1 MKTQIISLV
10 ALSMAA
16 AACAASSDDTAS
28 GSADLG
34 GNTPHDVF
42 ECSLSSGDL
51 TDGDNFEITLGKDG
65 ITVELETYGIVTGK
79 LDPNRAGVPS
89 SSDRYLL
96 SGIPS
101 GQVVGIILPK
111 KLSVDTRA
119 TVHIDRISAK
129 AKPGDTN
136 DFLCHPKVEAPP
148 ANAPPASGVKG
159 TLNASCTLD
168 ANVNDDDTYGDTLDI
183 TLEGDNLTMKSDV
196 LESTTGPFDTTYK
209 PRTNKSFVRYSVDG
223 LFEEYSTDVL
233 VEKPVLTGGSGK
245 IKIEAKGE
253 TFMTWQYDCQPK

>member
-1 MKTQIISLV
+1 MKTTLISLV
-10 ALSMAA
+10 ALSLAA
-16 AACAASSDDTAS
+16 AACAANSDDAAS
-28 GSADLG
+28 GSADIS

-65 ITVELETYGIVTGK
+65 ITVDLEKYGTVTGK

-101 GQVVGIILPK
+101 GQVVGLVVPK
-111 KLSVDTRA
+111 KLSVDSRA
-119 TVHIDRISAK
+119 MVHIDRITD
-129 AKPGDTN
+129 KPANAGTN
-136 DFLCHPKVEAPP
+136 DFLCHPKADPPP
-148 ANAPPASGVKG
+148 AGGASGVKG
-159 TLNASCTLD
+159 TLSATCKLD
-168 ANVNDDDTYGDTLDI
+168 TNQNDDDTYGDTLDI
-183 TLEGDNLTMKSDV
+183 TLQGDNLTLKSDV

-209 PRTNKSFVRYSVDG
+209 PRTNTSYVRYSVDD
-223 LFEEYSTDVL
+223 LFEEYATDVL

-253 TFMTWQYDCQPK
+253 TFMSWQYDCQPK